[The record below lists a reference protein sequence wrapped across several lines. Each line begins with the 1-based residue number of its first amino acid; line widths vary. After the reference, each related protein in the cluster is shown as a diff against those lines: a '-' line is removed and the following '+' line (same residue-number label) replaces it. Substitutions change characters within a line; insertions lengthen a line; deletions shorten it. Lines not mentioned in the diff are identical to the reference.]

1 MIELVKTLS
10 SNDVGS
16 TGGHQSG
23 VVIPIKIATGE
34 FFPELDA
41 GVINP
46 RVQLDAL
53 VEVTGKNFRMN
64 FIYYNGKLHGTST
77 RNEFRLTGISTFL
90 KDFAAQEGDR
100 LVITKAGD
108 LRYRLKVEPSSALYT
123 EGEIVVTLSK
133 DWSFRRNK

>member
-23 VVIPIKIATGE
+23 VVIPINIATGD
-34 FFPELDA
+34 FFPTLDV
-41 GVINP
+41 GMINP
-46 RVQLDAL
+46 RIQLDAL
-53 VEVTGKNFRMN
+53 VEATGKNFRLN
-64 FIYYNGKLHGTST
+64 FIYYNGKLHGSST

-108 LRYRLKVEPSSALYT
+108 LRYSLKVEPSSAPN
-123 EGEIVVTLSK
+123 EEREIVVTLSK

>member
-1 MIELVKTLS
+1 MIELVKVLS

-23 VVIPIKIATGE
+23 VVIPISIASGD
-34 FFPELDA
+34 FFPTLDS
-41 GVINP
+41 GVVNP
-46 RVQLDAL
+46 RIQLDAL
-53 VEVTGKNFRMN
+53 VEATGKNFRMN
-64 FIYYNGKLHGTST
+64 FIYYNGKLHGSST

-100 LVITKAGD
+100 LVITKVGD
-108 LRYRLKVEPSSALYT
+108 LRYSLKVEPSSAPYT

-133 DWSFRRNK
+133 DWSFRRNN

>member
-1 MIELVKTLS
+1 MIELVKRLS

-23 VVIPIKIATGE
+23 VVIPLNIATE
-34 FFPELDA
+34 DFFPTLDA
-41 GVINP
+41 GIINP
-46 RVQLDAL
+46 RIQLDAR
-53 VEVTGKNFRMN
+53 VEATGKNFRMN
-64 FIYYNGKLHGTST
+64 FIYYNGKLHGSST
-77 RNEFRLTGISTFL
+77 RNEFRLTGIAAFL

-108 LRYRLKVEPSSALYT
+108 LRYSLKVEPSIAPYT

-133 DWSFRRNK
+133 DWSFRGNK